1 MAAKDK
7 YHDHVRRALEKDG
20 WTITHDPYFLK
31 LEGVT
36 YPVDLGAEK
45 MIAAQKE
52 NKKILV
58 EVKSFIAESIPNE
71 FHSALGQYLDYELG
85 LEEIEPDRLI
95 FLAIPEIIYRKIQT
109 IPILMKALRRFDVK
123 LIIFDPNLTEI
134 KQWLTD

>member
-58 EVKSFIAESIPNE
+58 EVKSFIAESIPMNSIL
-71 FHSALGQYLDYELG
+71 HSGNTLTMNSDW
-85 LEEIEPDRLI
+85 
-95 FLAIPEIIYRKIQT
+95 K
-109 IPILMKALRRFDVK
+109 K
-123 LIIFDPNLTEI
+123 LSRIASSF
-134 KQWLTD
+134 

>member
-109 IPILMKALRRFDVK
+109 IPILMKALHRFDVK
-123 LIIFDPNLTEI
+123 LIIFDPNLNEI